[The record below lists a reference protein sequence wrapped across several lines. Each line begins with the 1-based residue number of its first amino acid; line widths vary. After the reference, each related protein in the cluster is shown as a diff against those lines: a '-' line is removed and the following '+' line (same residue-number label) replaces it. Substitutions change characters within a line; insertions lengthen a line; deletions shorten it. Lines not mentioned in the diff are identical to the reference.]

1 MLILSKDS
9 PDASLYYLGSTLI
22 KFMLESDLNKVHL
35 STLYQQFN
43 EYKSLPF
50 SRFMLVLDWL
60 FMIGV
65 ITGNEEGEITYVSKK
80 TSN

>member
-22 KFMLESDLNKVHL
+22 KFMLESDLSRVRL

-43 EYKSLPF
+43 EHKSLPF

-65 ITGNEEGEITYVSKK
+65 ITGNEEGEITYVSKR

>member
-22 KFMLESDLNKVHL
+22 KFMLESDLSRVRL

-65 ITGNEEGEITYVSKK
+65 ITGNEEGEITYVSKR

>member
-22 KFMLESDLNKVHL
+22 KFMLESDLSRVRL